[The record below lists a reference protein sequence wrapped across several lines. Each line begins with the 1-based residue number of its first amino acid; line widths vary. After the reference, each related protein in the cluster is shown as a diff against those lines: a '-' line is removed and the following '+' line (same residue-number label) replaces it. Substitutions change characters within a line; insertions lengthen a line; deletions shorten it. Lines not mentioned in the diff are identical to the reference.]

1 MLHSMGAALL
11 IKLSSYQAIKLS
23 RLARVILAYQ
33 QNGKTEVAPYD
44 LQYSTTHH
52 TPLSTKLVS
61 LVLTFQPI
69 KANCRFADAGSEAR
83 TYSNINNFSPSS
95 TPSPKATMF
104 ISSQETRGH
113 LILVDAWIE
122 VAQNHAV
129 SRRDTSDQTQSNRV

>member
-11 IKLSSYQAIKLS
+11 NKTRTDNPGLSTK
-23 RLARVILAYQ
+23 Q
-33 QNGKTEVAPYD
+33 QNRSGTSRSHD
-44 LQYSTTHH
+44 LRYSTTHH
-52 TPLSTKLVS
+52 TSLSTKLVS

-104 ISSQETRGH
+104 ISAQVTRGH
-113 LILVDAWIE
+113 LIRVNAWIE